1 MEYYVADT
9 HSLIWYL
16 IDSPKISKNANECFK
31 EVEKGDA
38 KLFIPAIVI
47 AEIIFI
53 LERSKVKADLE
64 EIFKRI
70 EEAKNFEICSLDV
83 EQLHCLKEQIKIPEM
98 HDRFIVCETL
108 SHNARLITKDK
119 EIKESGIVEVIW

>member
-47 AEIIFI
+47 AEIIFY
-53 LERSKVKADLE
+53 LG
-64 EIFKRI
+64 
-70 EEAKNFEICSLDV
+70 
-83 EQLHCLKEQIKIPEM
+83 KEQSKS
-98 HDRFIVCETL
+98 RFRG
-108 SHNARLITKDK
+108 NF
-119 EIKESGIVEVIW
+119 